1 MRRSSFSRL
10 SPVPL
15 AFAALLA
22 GSFALA
28 AERSAPPRLASAPGD
43 ALTESERQAV
53 ASWALAQPEVR
64 TAVAGHRTRVL
75 RVGSDLPKGEPA
87 LGRRAT
93 VLLRDY
99 DSGLA
104 HEVTIDLAAVRVR
117 VRTLAGIVPPDTDE
131 IAEGVEIVR
140 RDPALAA
147 FNGNPALTLM
157 GGFFNRSP
165 WPDDPC
171 SREICL
177 EFQFMR
183 PGYEKGPTRGVV
195 VNLTRGLVSHHDFRA
210 PSAAGESPPRMTER
224 SSR

>member
-1 MRRSSFSRL
+1 MNLQRGFLARFL
-10 SPVPL
+10 FG

-22 GSFALA
+22 GCVAVA
-28 AERSAPPRLASAPGD
+28 AERTVPPRLASAPGD
-43 ALTESERQAV
+43 ALSESDRQAV
-53 ASWALAQPEVR
+53 VSWALARPEVR
-64 TAVAGHRTRVL
+64 TAISRHRTRVL
-75 RVGSDLPKGEPA
+75 RVGSDLPKGEGA
-87 LGRRAT
+87 SSRRAT

-104 HEVTIDLAAVRVR
+104 HEVTIDLAAGRVQVRA
-117 VRTLAGIVPPDTDE
+117 LAGIVPPNPDE
-131 IAEGVEIVR
+131 IAEGIEIVR
-140 RDPALAA
+140 RDAALAA

-183 PGYEKGPTRGVV
+183 PGYEKGPTRGVI
-195 VNLTRGLVSHHDFRA
+195 VNLTRRIVCHHDFRA
-210 PSAAGESPPRMTER
+210 PTAAGESPPRMTER
-224 SSR
+224 IFR

>member
-1 MRRSSFSRL
+1 MKVQKGLVGRSLFG
-10 SPVPL
+10 
-15 AFAALLA
+15 AFAALLT
-22 GSFALA
+22 GSLALV
-28 AERSAPPRLASAPGD
+28 AEGNAPPRLASAPGD
-43 ALTESERQAV
+43 AFTEDDRQAV
-53 ASWALAQPEVR
+53 VSWALVQPEVR

-75 RVGSDLPKGEPA
+75 RVGSDLPKGESA
-87 LGRRAT
+87 SGRRAT

-99 DSGLA
+99 DSGTA
-104 HEVTIDLAAVRVR
+104 HEITIDLAAVRVH
-117 VRTLAGIVPPDTDE
+117 VRALAGIVPPNPDE

-147 FNGNPALTLM
+147 FNGNPTLSLM

-183 PGYEKGPTRGVV
+183 PGYEKGPTRGVI
-195 VNLTRGLVSHHDFRA
+195 VNLTRRVVCHHDFRA
-210 PSAAGESPPRMTER
+210 PTAAGESPPRMTER
-224 SSR
+224 SGP